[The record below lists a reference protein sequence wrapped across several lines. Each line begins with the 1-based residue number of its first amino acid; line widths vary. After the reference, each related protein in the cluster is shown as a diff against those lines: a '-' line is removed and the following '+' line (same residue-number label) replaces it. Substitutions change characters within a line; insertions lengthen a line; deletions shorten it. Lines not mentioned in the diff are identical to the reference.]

1 MAILSPVK
9 VSDQVYVG
17 EAKTLRWTI
26 YDSAGAVANVTGWT
40 TLWSLETQQGSTPLL
55 THAGTVTDGPNG
67 IITVT
72 LLAAETSA
80 LTGGTYFH
88 HLDRTDTGNES
99 VLSAGSFALQAR

>member
-1 MAILSPVK
+1 MATLSPVRP
-9 VSDQVYVG
+9 SDHVFVG

-26 YDSAGAVANVTGWT
+26 TDAAGAVANVTGWT
-40 TLWSLETQQGSTPLL
+40 TLWNLEPQQGTSPVL
-55 THAGTVTDGPNG
+55 THAGVVADGPNG

-88 HLDRTDTGNES
+88 HLDRTDPTFEG
-99 VLSAGSFALQAR
+99 VLSAGPFALQAR